1 MARIRLI
8 TPHTNRRPTKLEE
21 VRSLA
26 LPDENPAIVYD
37 ENEVVDR
44 ENTEIDKTPEF
55 LNAVNTVTID
65 SLGIEFSNVGLPA
78 GPGSIESEF
87 DEMMAAP
94 YVVQRA
100 IEAEQDGVDAV
111 MIDCMG
117 DPGLD
122 PAREAVNIPVMGPG
136 ETSLHLA
143 AMLGH
148 TFAFVTVLDRI
159 RPMIEKRAAVYGVAE
174 KMTRVRSVN
183 VPVLSISED
192 HEALV
197 NALYEQSLAAI
208 DEDHADVIILGCTG
222 FLGVAE
228 ELQTRL
234 SVEKGCPVPVIN
246 PIKATVMTAFG
257 LIKAGLSHSALSSPG
272 PRDKGVTGYGVYP
285 VSEKFIELT

>member
-1 MARIRLI
+1 MIEQQPPSVRIRLI
-8 TPHTNRRPTKLEE
+8 TPHTNRRANKLRE
-21 VRSLA
+21 VFGLSSHQNLQ
-26 LPDENPAIVYD
+26 IVSGGD
-37 ENEVVDR
+37 DNDPNV
-44 ENTEIDKTPEF
+44 
-55 LNAVNTVTID
+55 VNTVVLPD
-65 SLGIEFSNVGLPA
+65 LDLEVSNVALNA

-100 IEAEQDGVDAV
+100 IEAESDGVHAV

-122 PAREAVNIPVMGPG
+122 SARECVSIPVLGPG

-148 TFAFVTVLDRI
+148 KFSFVTVLDRI

-174 KMTRVRSVN
+174 KMTPVRAVN
-183 VPVLSISED
+183 VPVLNLHED
-192 HEALV
+192 HTGIV
-197 NALYEQSLAAI
+197 NSLTQASLAAI
-208 DEDHADVIILGCTG
+208 NEDHADVIILGCTG

-228 ELQTRL
+228 ELSTAL
-234 SVEKGCPVPVIN
+234 SAEKGRYVPVIN

-257 LIKAGLSHSALSSPG
+257 LAKAGLSHSELSSPG
-272 PRDKGVTGYGVYP
+272 PRNKGVTGYGAYP
-285 VSEKFIELT
+285 VSDKFETVD